1 MAHMRSSWLLQVL
14 FFPLQCIGFLFPT
27 NKSIWVFGA
36 WLGKSYNDNPKYLLS
51 YVRKHT
57 KAIRPIWLTKNKKT
71 LDEVLAKGIE
81 AYLFYSLPGIYF
93 SMISGCAIIC
103 NSWID
108 LPFTTY
114 FPRKKRIIQLWH
126 GTPFRKVNLHKAS
139 FEKKLLRVML
149 RAYLG
154 REYDRVFTAAVQNK
168 DIHTLKNRFSI
179 ETEKIIVTGQP
190 RTDVFFQPHNYKDLV
205 PKTSKGKIF
214 LYLPT
219 WRNYSFNL
227 FDKKFGFDFNV
238 INDFLKKTGSHLIVK
253 VHINEFKK
261 YHDLLHVGK
270 HSNISL
276 TFIEDIYP
284 YMPSVDALLTDYSSV
299 MFDFMLLDKPI
310 IFLPFDFETYTEN
323 NEGFYYNY
331 EKTTPGP
338 KAANWHEALVLLQ
351 SIQAG
356 EDTYKAQREKIKHDF
371 NVYTDGNNSKR
382 VFEEIMKI
390 L

>member
-1 MAHMRSSWLLQVL
+1 M
-14 FFPLQCIGFLFPT
+14 
-27 NKSIWVFGA
+27 WVFGA

-51 YVRKHT
+51 YVRAHAT
-57 KAIRPIWLTKNKKT
+57 TIRPIWLTKNKKS
-71 LDEVLAKGIE
+71 LAEIRDQGIE

-139 FEKKLLRVML
+139 FRIKLLRL
-149 RAYLG
+149 TLLTYLG
-154 REYDRVFTAAVQNK
+154 RDYDRVFTAAVQNK
-168 DIHTLKNRFSI
+168 DILTLKDRFAI
-179 ETEKIIVTGQP
+179 NKDKIIVTGQP
-190 RTDVFFQPHNYKDLV
+190 RTDVFFQQHNHKYLV
-205 PKTSKGKIF
+205 PKTSRGKIF

-227 FDKKFGFDFNV
+227 FDKKYGFDFKE
-238 INDFLKKTGSHLIVK
+238 INKFLIETDSHLIVK
-253 VHINEFKK
+253 VHINEFQK
-261 YHDLLHVGK
+261 YHNILHIGK

-276 TFIEDIYP
+276 IFIEDIYP

-299 MFDFMLLDKPI
+299 MFDFILLDKPI
-310 IFLPFDFETYTEN
+310 IFLPFDYESYASN
-323 NEGFYYNY
+323 NGGFHYDYHQ
-331 EKTTPGP
+331 TTPGP
-338 KAANWHEALVLLQ
+338 KATNWHEALVFLR

-356 EDTYKAQREKIKHDF
+356 EDTHKDQRQKIKHDF

-382 VFEEIMKI
+382 VLEEIIKI